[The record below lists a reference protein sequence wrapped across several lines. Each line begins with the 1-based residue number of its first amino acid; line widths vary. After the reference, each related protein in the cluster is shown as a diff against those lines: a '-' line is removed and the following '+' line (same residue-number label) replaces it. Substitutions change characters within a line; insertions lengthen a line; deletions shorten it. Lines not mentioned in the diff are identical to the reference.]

1 MAKIKIGNVRTPIEY
16 LKQFFA
22 PAGFGLGASGKRL
35 NDADDLDTTW
45 QSGWYRWSDKVPN
58 NAPSINTKNMYGYMR
73 VDGVD
78 EKTFVQTVYSVL
90 GDSKGLAVTRN
101 VTEGVFGEWEYINPP
116 MVFNKEYRTTERR
129 NGMPVY
135 RKVVTYK
142 PDATISGSFVVPH
155 GIDNFD
161 ALVDVFATINAT
173 IPLPL
178 TDNNYTTAVK
188 SVESSG
194 IHVSNSNPY
203 FDQNYIWYFYLAY
216 TKKD

>member
-1 MAKIKIGNVRTPIEY
+1 MAKIKIGNVRTPVEY

-22 PAGFGLGASGKRL
+22 PEGYGLGTVGGESKWNG
-35 NDADDLDTTW
+35 DADTLTSQGWHRLEAGTTNGVG
-45 QSGWYRWSDKVPN
+45 SS
-58 NAPSINTKNMYGYMR
+58 ASLR
-73 VDGVD
+73 VDGYI
-78 EKTFVQTVYSVL
+78 TTGLTQTAY
-90 GDSKGLAVTRN
+90 TR
-101 VTEGVFGEWEYINPP
+101 TGFIMQRTCKDGTWDEWEWVNPP

-161 ALVDVFATINAT
+161 ALVDAFATINAT

-178 TDNNYTTAVK
+178 TENNYTTALR

>member
-22 PAGFGLGASGKRL
+22 PAGYGLGE
-35 NDADDLDTTW
+35 DLPIVDKEGLDNWTR
-45 QSGWYRWSDKVPN
+45 SGWCIYYDAINPDSTLGGSAFVNCKGN
-58 NAPSINTKNMYGYMR
+58 NASITGAVIQEAYQQDGYGA
-73 VDGVD
+73 
-78 EKTFVQTVYSVL
+78 KIL
-90 GDSKGLAVTRN
+90 TRAQI
-101 VTEGVFGEWEYINPP
+101 GGEWKPWEWVNPP

-142 PDATISGSFVVPH
+142 PEATISGSFVVPH

-161 ALVDVFATINAT
+161 ALVDAFATINAT

-194 IHVSNSNPY
+194 IHISNSNPY

>member
-1 MAKIKIGNVRTPIEY
+1 MARIKIGNVRTPIEY
-16 LKQFFA
+16 LKKFFA
-22 PAGFGLGASGKRL
+22 PAGYGLGE
-35 NDADDLDTTW
+35 DLPIVDTAGLDNWTS
-45 QSGWYRWSDKVPN
+45 SGWCIYYD
-58 NAPSINTKNMYGYMR
+58 AINTDSTLGTSAFVNCKGNNSAITSAVVQEAYQKDGYGVKILTR
-73 VDGVD
+73 VYID
-78 EKTFVQTVYSVL
+78 
-90 GDSKGLAVTRN
+90 
-101 VTEGVFGEWEYINPP
+101 GEWKPWEWVNPP

-142 PDATISGSFVVPH
+142 PEATISGSFVVPH

-161 ALVDVFATINAT
+161 ALVDAFATINAT

-194 IHVSNSNPY
+194 IQVSNTNPY